1 MRDPKAVPNF
11 SDRKGAAEAAKNA
24 AIERFRT
31 RPGPD
36 DPAVAARRAASVAIA
51 EARDIRGAERLAA
64 REAEAVRLAAERA
77 AEAAAQ
83 VARDAEARRLAAEA
97 AAQAV
102 ALKAEQK
109 AARDGRYAARK
120 ARR

>member
-1 MRDPKAVPNF
+1 MRHSKAVPNF
-11 SDRKGAAEAAKNA
+11 SDRIGAAEAAKKA

-36 DPAVAARRAASVAIA
+36 DPAVAAQRAASVAVA
-51 EARDIRGAERLAA
+51 EARHIRRAERQTARDAEAA
-64 REAEAVRLAAERA
+64 RHAAEHA

-83 VARDAEARRLAAEA
+83 VARDAEARRLVAEA
-97 AAQAV
+97 AGQAM

>member
-1 MRDPKAVPNF
+1 MRNSKAVPSF
-11 SDRKGAAEAAKNA
+11 GDRMGTAAAAKNA

-31 RPGPD
+31 LPGPD
-36 DPAVAARRAASVAIA
+36 DPAVAARRATRVAIA
-51 EARDIRGAERLAA
+51 EAREVRSAERQAA
-64 REAEAVRLAAERA
+64 RQAEVARQAAEQA

-83 VARDAEARRLAAEA
+83 VARDAEARRLVAEA
-97 AAQAV
+97 AAQAEAV
-102 ALKAEQK
+102 KAEQK